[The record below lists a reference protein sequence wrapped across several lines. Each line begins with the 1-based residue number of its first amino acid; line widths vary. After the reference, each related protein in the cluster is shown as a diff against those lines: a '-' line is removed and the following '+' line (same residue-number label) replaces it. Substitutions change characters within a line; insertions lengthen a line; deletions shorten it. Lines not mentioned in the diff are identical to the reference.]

1 MHKFCQDK
9 PEYYKHLG
17 KTVEKLM
24 KNSPKGQ
31 KDRTT
36 TDAKQQD
43 FKELL
48 SNQPI
53 LPPDFIFLE
62 CSCCSL
68 IVT

>member
-1 MHKFCQDK
+1 MHKFFQEK

-17 KTVEKLM
+17 KTVKKLI

-36 TDAKQQD
+36 TEAKQHD
-43 FKELL
+43 LKELL

-53 LPPDFIFLE
+53 FPQVL
-62 CSCCSL
+62 CYNL